1 MFEACHLKTHSKKL
15 IISAHTK
22 KTMHVIFARHAMIRA
37 SLGVGGVG
45 ARVERVGSNGERVA
59 GGLRDGVGL

>member
-1 MFEACHLKTHSKKL
+1 MPSQDTLEKAYYQCPYQENHACHLRQ
-15 IISAHTK
+15 
-22 KTMHVIFARHAMIRA
+22 ARHDKGV
-37 SLGVGGVG
+37 SGSTYVGGVG